1 MEVLR
6 FDDPSSLAAAA
17 TPFLLEREA
26 ENCFFLGLIPTLK
39 KPTEALLFMV
49 RSPRGPAAVATMTP
63 GRHMMITAAADDAVA
78 ALAEYLHHTGVAIP
92 GIQGPRTTV
101 ESFAQHWTRLTG
113 QTAKPRTQM
122 TVYQL
127 TRVVPPAA
135 PPPGGMRFAQT
146 ADIDLIAR
154 WIDEFRTD
162 VGETHPADARTMAA
176 EYLRDNSLVLWDSG
190 DHPVSLAGFKGRTP
204 NGIRVILV
212 YTPLPHRGRGYASAL
227 VAALSQ
233 HLLDAGRKFCF
244 LYADLNAP
252 TPNKIYRAIGYQHVS
267 DSVQI
272 FFC

>member
-17 TPFLLEREA
+17 TPFLLQREA

-39 KPTEALLFMV
+39 KPAETLLFMV

-63 GRHMMITAAADDAVA
+63 GRHMMITAAPDDAVA
-78 ALAEYLHHTGVAIP
+78 ALVEHIHHAKIAIP

-101 ESFAQHWTRLTG
+101 ERFAQHWTRLTG
-113 QTAKPRTQM
+113 QTAQPRTQM
-122 TVYQL
+122 AIYQL
-127 TRVVPPAA
+127 TRVIPPAA
-135 PPPGGMRFAQT
+135 SPPGGMRFAQA
-146 ADIDLIAR
+146 ADLELIAR
-154 WIDEFRTD
+154 WIEAFRVD
-162 VGETHPADARTMAA
+162 VGEAHPTAARTMAA
-176 EYLRDNSLVLWDSG
+176 DYLADSSLVLWETG
-190 DHPVSLAGFKGRTP
+190 GQPVSLAGFKGRTP

-212 YTPLPHRGRGYASAL
+212 YTPSAHRGRGYASAL

-233 HLLDAGRKFCF
+233 HLLDTGRKFCF
-244 LYADLNAP
+244 LYADLAAP
-252 TPNKIYRAIGYQHVS
+252 TPNRIYQRIGYEHVC